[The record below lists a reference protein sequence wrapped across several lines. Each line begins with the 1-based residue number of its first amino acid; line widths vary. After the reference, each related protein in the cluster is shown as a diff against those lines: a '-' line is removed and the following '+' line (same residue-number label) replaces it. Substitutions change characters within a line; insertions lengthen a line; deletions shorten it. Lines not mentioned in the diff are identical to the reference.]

1 MYKEKLKKKNDKIPD
16 EKKMNKAKEN
26 KLTVVIKRVW
36 ELEIYV
42 YRRKEQNELTG
53 YFVLQIC

>member
-42 YRRKEQNELTG
+42 YRRKEQNKFTG